1 MKPKK
6 RLNWLMPVII
16 GVILFIA
23 VSIGLVMFVY
33 PKTQRSSETQE
44 SPGALSPKKDTTE
57 IIDEIKSMISSV
69 QGTIGVAV
77 HELKYKRD
85 FGINTNELFP
95 SASTRKIPIAMA
107 AYSEAEKGSLSL
119 DENLTLTEEDIVA
132 GSTYS
137 IRELIRLMIIESD
150 NTAANMV
157 IDRLGL
163 DLINNFVKEMGASN
177 TYNAGKFMIPAP
189 TDSETTPADMCKILN
204 NLQNDKTLSSEDSNE
219 IISIMKQSIYKD
231 VIAGEIPEDIVANKR
246 GEYYVSESDNVEG
259 DIGIVYLEGNP
270 YIISIFAKGLSQ
282 DEDYNISIL
291 ADISKKIYDF
301 ESENI
306 QDFIFSFLHASCIMM
321 V

>member
-1 MKPKK
+1 MKPYPK
-6 RLNWLMPVII
+6 RQNWLIPLMIE
-16 GVILFIA
+16 VILFTA
-23 VSIGLVMFVY
+23 VSIGLGILIY
-33 PKTQRSSETQE
+33 ARIQRSSASQET
-44 SPGALSPKKDTTE
+44 PVTLSAKRDTKE
-57 IIDEIKSMISSV
+57 VIDEITNIISSV
-69 QGTIGVAV
+69 QGTFGVAV
-77 HELKYKRD
+77 YELKYKRD

-95 SASTRKIPIAMA
+95 SACTRKVPIAMA

-119 DENLTLTEEDIVA
+119 DENLTLTEDNIVGGTGTLQGQSA

-150 NTAANMV
+150 NTAGNMV

-219 IISIMKQSIYKD
+219 IISLMKQSIYKD

-270 YIISIFAKGLSQ
+270 YIISIFAKGLSG

-291 ADISKKIYDF
+291 SDISKKIYDF

-306 QDFIFSFLHASCIMM
+306 
-321 V
+321 